1 MNMWNHTSFPA
12 YKSRLW
18 NMTQPA
24 AEVQQAEK
32 RKGYVFFFF
41 FLFLFFFWGV
51 ANGYG

>member
-41 FLFLFFFWGV
+41 FLFLFFWGV